1 MLTPTKIDKK
11 LVMSLLNT
19 FKTLQSGGDF
29 IYLHKK
35 QLKLGKL
42 A

>member
-11 LVMSLLNT
+11 LNT
-19 FKTLQSGGDF
+19 FKTLQSGGGF